1 MQWKLFNS
9 NSSLTC
15 DTQQI
20 KCFHLS
26 GEPVLSMTGNNFDV
40 YVFCDSGEFGQKI
53 NSDDIVQWPEI

>member
-1 MQWKLFNS
+1 MEIIY
-9 NSSLTC
+9 
-15 DTQQI
+15 QQQFYDLRYTANK

-26 GEPVLSMTGNNFDV
+26 GEPVLSMTGNNFNV